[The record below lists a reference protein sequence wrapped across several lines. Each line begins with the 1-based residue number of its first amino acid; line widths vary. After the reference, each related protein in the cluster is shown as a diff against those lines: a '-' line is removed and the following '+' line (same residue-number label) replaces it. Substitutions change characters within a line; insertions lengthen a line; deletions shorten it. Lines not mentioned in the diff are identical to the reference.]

1 MFKIKPAI
9 VIDFIKV
16 SLCIIA
22 FSVIL
27 KIPISF
33 TPGIFHVMG
42 KLISVNLRSRL
53 FCSRCFQFLLSLLL
67 VNLFFHY
74 VFSTNT
80 FLPFTWFLLRPYTHF
95 TLQFSQHVLS
105 TDDDCAFYPM
115 VFKSRDLHLSH
126 SYILHYALYTI
137 FNDAFYTKANRAF
150 Y

>member
-1 MFKIKPAI
+1 MFQALQRAAEPDEK
-9 VIDFIKV
+9 F
-16 SLCIIA
+16 SLQCRY
-22 FSVIL
+22 SYV
-27 KIPISF
+27 
-33 TPGIFHVMG
+33 
-42 KLISVNLRSRL
+42 KLEVDM
-53 FCSRCFQFLLSLLL
+53 FVQVGFLVRICKMCVER

-80 FLPFTWFLLRPYTHF
+80 FLPFTWFLLRPFAHF

>member
-1 MFKIKPAI
+1 MKQIK
-9 VIDFIKV
+9 
-16 SLCIIA
+16 
-22 FSVIL
+22 
-27 KIPISF
+27 SF
-33 TPGIFHVMG
+33 ESDVEYDTVFTLMLYG
-42 KLISVNLRSRL
+42 
-53 FCSRCFQFLLSLLL
+53 

-80 FLPFTWFLLRPYTHF
+80 FLPFTWFLLRPFAHF

-137 FNDAFYTKANRAF
+137 FYDAFYTKANHAF

>member
-1 MFKIKPAI
+1 M
-9 VIDFIKV
+9 
-16 SLCIIA
+16 
-22 FSVIL
+22 L
-27 KIPISF
+27 KILINTFKGMKCGSFSF
-33 TPGIFHVMG
+33 THVL
-42 KLISVNLRSRL
+42 KLWVRWERRFINVLQYFIAWSAGLPIKKRR
-53 FCSRCFQFLLSLLL
+53 

-137 FNDAFYTKANRAF
+137 FNDAFYTKVNRAF